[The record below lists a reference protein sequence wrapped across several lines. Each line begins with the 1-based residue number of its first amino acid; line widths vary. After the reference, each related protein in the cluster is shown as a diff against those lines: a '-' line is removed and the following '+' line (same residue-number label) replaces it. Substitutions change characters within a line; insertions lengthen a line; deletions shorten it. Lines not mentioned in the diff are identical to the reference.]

1 MPPQSAILT
10 IDIGLTN
17 CKVSLF
23 SFLGEILAQQSRRY
37 PTRIEHPDWSEQDP
51 KDWWNAVVECVRSL
65 VPDLEAERWDIIAI
79 GVTAHMHGMIAIDQ
93 HNQPITNC
101 WTLFDRRSGVEADEL
116 NLILGNGIAYKLTG
130 GRLESYTP
138 AAKIYW
144 LKGHYPEL
152 FQKTSKFVSPKDML
166 RILLGGDPVTDQ
178 IDAAGTLLYN
188 IHDGKWSDEIL
199 LAVGLTS
206 EQLPEIRQSFAD
218 AGYLSPTAANQL
230 GLKAGIP
237 LIVGAGDDIEALGA
251 GVLEPGQAL
260 EHIGT
265 TGTLI
270 TCLGETLFDEHQL
283 VEVYPHA
290 VPGRYLLGGATN
302 AAGRSLD
309 WARCLLSLDDPHSM
323 ELPLSYPPQE
333 KSIDPPIYLPFIS
346 GERGL
351 LWEPHATGAFL
362 GLREI
367 HTPQDLALSVYYGVA
382 FSMKEF
388 IVAAQN
394 LGVAPTEIFSGTP
407 NEQPQWSQLRAD
419 IYGLPLTFPRTPYPT
434 GLGVALLA
442 MLNQGIIDDVV
453 TAVKDLCHRMDQID
467 PNPQWYSM
475 HERRFGQYEAAIRFY
490 QPFFTS
496 FMPKS

>member
-1 MPPQSAILT
+1 
-10 IDIGLTN
+10 
-17 CKVSLF
+17 
-23 SFLGEILAQQSRRY
+23 
-37 PTRIEHPDWSEQDP
+37 
-51 KDWWNAVVECVRSL
+51 
-65 VPDLEAERWDIIAI
+65 
-79 GVTAHMHGMIAIDQ
+79 
-93 HNQPITNC
+93 
-101 WTLFDRRSGVEADEL
+101 
-116 NLILGNGIAYKLTG
+116 
-130 GRLESYTP
+130 
-138 AAKIYW
+138 
-144 LKGHYPEL
+144 
-152 FQKTSKFVSPKDML
+152 
-166 RILLGGDPVTDQ
+166 
-178 IDAAGTLLYN
+178 
-188 IHDGKWSDEIL
+188 
-199 LAVGLTS
+199 
-206 EQLPEIRQSFAD
+206 
-218 AGYLSPTAANQL
+218 
-230 GLKAGIP
+230 
-237 LIVGAGDDIEALGA
+237 VGAGDDIEALGA

-309 WARCLLSLDDPHSM
+309 WARRLLSLDDPHSM